1 MTDPYA
7 KHRATIHNRLLD
19 IARQSARCDAA
30 DEAIRKAA
38 EQRLAKVEQLIKELR
53 PKALAD
59 DKAGE
64 QYQALI
70 LERGQLRQVLSTE

>member
-1 MTDPYA
+1 MTDPLK
-7 KHRATIHNRLLD
+7 KHRTRIHNRLLD

-30 DEAIRKAA
+30 DESIRKAA
-38 EQRLAKVEQLIKELR
+38 EQRLAKVEKLIAELR

-70 LERGQLRQVLSTE
+70 LERGQLHQLL